1 MENYNEQLKPLILRL
16 KFDIKLR
23 EFVSFLFLRH
33 KQLLFL
39 KDWIEILEK
48 HPKYSDNKRF
58 FDYLRYILH
67 IKNEPRDVD
76 IYLTNVAHF
85 VKEWDISDDLIIDM
99 LKFID
104 LKNYE

>member
-1 MENYNEQLKPLILRL
+1 MENYDEQLKPIILRL

-33 KQLLFL
+33 KNLQCL

-48 HPKYSDNKRF
+48 QPKYSDNKRF
-58 FDYLRYILH
+58 FDYLRYIVH

-76 IYLTNVAHF
+76 TFLTNVANV
-85 VKEWDISDDLIIDM
+85 VKEWEVSDELIIDM